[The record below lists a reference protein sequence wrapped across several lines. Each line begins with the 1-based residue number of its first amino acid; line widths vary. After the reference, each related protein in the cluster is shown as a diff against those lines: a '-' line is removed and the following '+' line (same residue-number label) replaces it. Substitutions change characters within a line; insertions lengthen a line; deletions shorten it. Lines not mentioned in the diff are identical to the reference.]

1 MKVLGIIMLLVI
13 GSLSIGLPLIDN
25 SQRCMI
31 IYTDD
36 ESETLKLD
44 VIFPELPGQV
54 NGEIYQITVTDTE
67 TNKGTG
73 DRITNGKY
81 RK

>member
-1 MKVLGIIMLLVI
+1 MKVLGIIMTLII

-25 SQRCMI
+25 NQRCTI
-31 IYTDD
+31 VYTDD

-54 NGEIYQITVTDTE
+54 NGEVFQITVTDTE
-67 TNKGTG
+67 TNRGSG
-73 DRITNGKY
+73 DRIANGKY